1 MNFFKKT
8 LIIAP
13 HLDDETLAVGGTIK
27 KLADNK
33 NDVYVLIIGGHLP
46 PLYLEKD
53 YLKTKSESVQALKL
67 LNVKKTFYLDMP
79 ATEFHKDYYQSI
91 NSQIEKL
98 INKIKPNTVFIPY
111 PDRHIDHRTI
121 FDCAMVNTRPKG
133 IYYPKIILAY
143 ETLSETHWNASGI
156 EPNFNPDFF
165 IDISKTINI
174 KIKALK
180 RYISQIKGNP
190 SRSVSAI
197 RALAKFRGSQNG
209 CDYAEAFKLIR
220 FIT

>member
-27 KLADNK
+27 KLTDNK
-33 NDVYVLIIGGHLP
+33 IDVCVLIIGGHLP
-46 PLYLEKD
+46 PLYLESD
-53 YLKTKSESVQALKL
+53 YLKTKSESVQAMKL
-67 LNVKKTFYLDMP
+67 LNVKKTFYLDIP

-91 NSQIEKL
+91 NTQIKK
-98 INKIKPNTVFIPY
+98 IIDKIKPNTVFMPY

-133 IYYPKIILAY
+133 IHYPKIILAY
-143 ETLSETHWNASGI
+143 ETLSETHWNAAGI
-156 EPNFNPDFF
+156 EPNFNPDFY
-165 IDISKTINI
+165 INI
-174 KIKALK
+174 DETIGTKINALK
-180 RYISQIKGNP
+180 KYKSQIIGNP
-190 SRSVSAI
+190 SRSTSAI
-197 RALAKFRGSQNG
+197 KALAKFRGSQNG